1 MNSKTKEC
9 VRCISCRYAKVD
21 EKASDKNWT
30 AYECG
35 NEQSEYHKS
44 LLNVTPNGDKQHR
57 ISWSGCEHGE
67 RRIL

>member
-1 MNSKTKEC
+1 MNPKTKER
-9 VRCISCRYAKVD
+9 VRCISCRYVRVD
-21 EKASDKNWT
+21 KKASDKNWT

-35 NEQSEYHKS
+35 NSHSEYHNA
-44 LLNVTPNGDKQHR
+44 LLNVTPNGDKQYQ

>member
-1 MNSKTKEC
+1 MNPKTKEC
-9 VRCISCRYAKVD
+9 VSCISCRYAKVD
-21 EKASDKNWT
+21 KKASDKNWT

-35 NEQSEYHKS
+35 NEQSEYHKA
-44 LLNVTPNGDKQHR
+44 LLNVTSNGDKQHQ